1 MNHVRDFK
9 DHLKYFFSNLNE
21 EGLTLWLQAYHQLEN
36 MTYILT
42 LAGKICNS
50 LLGLWNLNVEIQNP
64 FSVSRMPSLSQ
75 LGKWL
80 FSLTV
85 KKKKNLLR
93 LYAIAIGRVVFM
105 HKLYFFIIIIKVEL
119 ICYNIVLKVSLK
131 SVRSYAFQFI
141 YFFQWTC
148 ISSISLL
155 KNNSNICL
163 LP

>member
-85 KKKKNLLR
+85 KKKKKIYYGYMRSQLEESFSCINYIFLL
-93 LYAIAIGRVVFM
+93 
-105 HKLYFFIIIIKVEL
+105 
-119 ICYNIVLKVSLK
+119 
-131 SVRSYAFQFI
+131 
-141 YFFQWTC
+141 
-148 ISSISLL
+148 SLL
-155 KNNSNICL
+155 KSN
-163 LP
+163 